1 MLWNQSSSEYTMWNR
16 YICGGFPTLALPSS
30 PHPPLLTLLS
40 SPSSPHPPLLT
51 LLSSPSS
58 PHPPLLTL
66 LSSPS
71 FPHPPLLTLLSSAS
85 KGTCT
90 EVPHICGPSI
100 GPCTCSRVVAL
111 KCNGLG
117 CPHQI
122 ALIS

>member
-66 LSSPS
+66 LSS
-71 FPHPPLLTLLSSAS
+71 AS